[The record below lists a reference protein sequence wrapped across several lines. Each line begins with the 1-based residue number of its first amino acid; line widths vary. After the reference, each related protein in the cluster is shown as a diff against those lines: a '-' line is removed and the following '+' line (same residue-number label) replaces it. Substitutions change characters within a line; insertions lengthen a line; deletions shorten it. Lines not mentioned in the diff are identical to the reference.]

1 MNKMARAIL
10 ALYSYDDNPEN
21 RSPEYEMATAIS
33 IISKLPNIMVSA
45 YQVKKRCYDGE
56 SLFMHPLWK
65 LLVLQD
71 MTFQKGFL

>member
-1 MNKMARAIL
+1 MAIKPILFHTEMARAIL

-56 SLFMHPLWK
+56 SLFMYLHI
-65 LLVLQD
+65 LLRR
-71 MTFQKGFL
+71 